1 MRTTSSF
8 ATLAL
13 TGALVGALA
22 TLPACVADEDL
33 TEDDLPELS
42 EDDVVVQERRILNG
56 MGPDDFWN
64 PIIQSSSA
72 MEKMRSLSVY
82 QLAADPSFT
91 TLVGDRKSRTFL
103 TKLLYCALPWGTTL
117 RITTPAGYTYSFPGW
132 MDLAPSWRT
141 GRISQSDREKVS
153 ACTLA
158 LVNGYRRTVLV
169 DMRGEP
175 TSQFPT
181 SEAELAQYDQEE
193 ATFFGDIFTPDTQ
206 AVYDAMSGND
216 IDPRAPLFPNM
227 YACWDDGYIR
237 GEDYVDG
244 RVCGF
249 TVCVAQPLG
258 SCNQVCEVQ
267 DGPQLI
273 GDRDNQR
280 CWTGQWRLTGW
291 YGNWGFEK
299 VYGNHPVTVFLTSA
313 CDLAGAGNPLCS
325 YFI

>member
-1 MRTTSSF
+1 MRTSSSF

-22 TLPACVADEDL
+22 TLPACIADEDL

-72 MEKMRSLSVY
+72 MEKMRTKSLN
-82 QLAADPSFT
+82 QLAADSSFT
-91 TLVGDRKSRTFL
+91 ALVSDRKSRAFL
-103 TKLLYCALPWGTTL
+103 TKLLYCALPWGTTM
-117 RITTPAGYTYSFPGW
+117 RFTTPTGTTISFPGW
-132 MDLAPSWRT
+132 MGLASGWQTRGIT
-141 GRISQSDREKVS
+141 QSEREKVS

-158 LVNGYRRTVLV
+158 LVNGYKRTVLV

-181 SEAELAQYDQEE
+181 SEAERAQYDQEE

-216 IDPRAPLFPNM
+216 LNPQAPLFPNM
-227 YACWDDGYIR
+227 YACWDEGYIH

-258 SCNQVCEVQ
+258 SCNQICEVR
-267 DGPQLI
+267 DGTQLV
-273 GDRDNQR
+273 GDGDNQQ
-280 CWTGQWRLTGW
+280 CWTGKWEFYGW
-291 YGNWGFEK
+291 YGNWGVRKE
-299 VYGNHPVTVFLTSA
+299 YADHPVTVFLTSA